1 MNKILRTH
9 SRSTDRDEI
18 PGGRQPLNAIAV
30 PLDLQLIAGDLY
42 CTLVSL
48 YCNQLLIS
56 ELQYKLIAQHDIA
69 INFCPTRTDLA
80 VKLLNV
86 FILFLYITISVWL
99 PKFA

>member
-1 MNKILRTH
+1 MPLFNYFLSQFKYLNKILRTH

-56 ELQYKLIAQHDIA
+56 VLQYKLIAQHDIA
-69 INFCPTRTDLA
+69 INCANIASP
-80 VKLLNV
+80 
-86 FILFLYITISVWL
+86 
-99 PKFA
+99 